1 MRDLIERLF
10 PRLRESRFEITSP
23 ADPSYNCVAW
33 AAGDVG
39 RWWWPGEAMFT
50 YWPADVIR
58 EQSIA
63 SFVMAF
69 ETLGYLPAVSG
80 SHDPQF
86 EKVAIFASADGTPTH
101 MADGAIERFGN

>member
-10 PRLRESRFEITSP
+10 PALQESPYEITSA
-23 ADPSYNCVAW
+23 ADGSYNCVAW
-33 AAGDVG
+33 AAGDVR

-50 YWPADVIR
+50 YWPAEVIR

-69 ETLGYLPAVSG
+69 ETLGYLPAAR
-80 SHDPQF
+80 QL
-86 EKVAIFASADGTPTH
+86 
-101 MADGAIERFGN
+101 ADGAIERFSI